1 MKEKGRFAGKGKSI
15 LGTERPTG
23 LADFL
28 ENSTENQDVR
38 ISENTEI
45 RNAENTEIRTEPR
58 LSAKVAR
65 EEFRFTEDLA
75 ERLRKCAF
83 EKRRKK
89 VEIVTQA
96 LEQFLKQEGF

>member
-45 RNAENTEIRTEPR
+45 RNAENTEIR
-58 LSAKVAR
+58 VAR